1 MKPAAVLERALD
13 LLYPPRCVG
22 CGRFG
27 DYLCGDCETTM
38 TPASEGPR
46 CPNCSARW
54 EHGGNCP
61 RCFHWDALDGGFAA
75 FDMEGAARRAV
86 HALKYRGLR
95 VMAPAMAV
103 HLGALRQRVEF
114 DAAMPVPLHR
124 SRTNA
129 RGFNQAEVL
138 LSQLDWPRAPGRL
151 RRIRKTATQVGMHL
165 GERRSNVAG
174 AFAYEGPSLRGLA
187 IALVDD
193 VITTGATGNEC
204 ARVLRDYGARRVV
217 IVAFARANYEPAA
230 VAIDD

>member
-1 MKPAAVLERALD
+1 MKPALVLERALD

-27 DYLCGDCETTM
+27 AYLCAVCEATM

-46 CPNCSARW
+46 CPNCSSRW
-54 EHGGNCP
+54 EHEGNCP
-61 RCFHWDALDGGFAA
+61 RCFHWDALDGGVAA
-75 FDMEGAARRAV
+75 FDMEGSARRAV

-95 VMAPAMAV
+95 VMAPGMAAYLGVLRERVAFDVAMA
-103 HLGALRQRVEF
+103 
-114 DAAMPVPLHR
+114 VPLHR
-124 SRTNA
+124 SRINA
-129 RGFNQAEVL
+129 RGFNQADVL

-151 RRIRKTATQVGMHL
+151 RRIRKTATQVGLGL

-174 AFAYEGPSLRGLA
+174 AFAYDGPSLAGLT

-204 ARVLRDYGARRVV
+204 ARVLRDHGARRVV
-217 IVAFARANYEPAA
+217 IVAFARANYEPSV
-230 VAIDD
+230 VAISD